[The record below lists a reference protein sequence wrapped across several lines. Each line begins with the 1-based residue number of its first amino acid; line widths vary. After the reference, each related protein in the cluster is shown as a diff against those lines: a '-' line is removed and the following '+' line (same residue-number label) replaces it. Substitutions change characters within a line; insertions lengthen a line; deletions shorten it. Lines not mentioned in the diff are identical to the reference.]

1 VFPWGPYNLC
11 FYILGFLRPSDSRRF
26 VVAVV
31 GVAVAV
37 VVVVVGHAM
46 ICIQL
51 FSGNQ
56 LAARD
61 GLHASRQGFIPM
73 KRYGNRQAP
82 ESPQAIYEP

>member
-1 VFPWGPYNLC
+1 
-11 FYILGFLRPSDSRRF
+11 
-26 VVAVV
+26 
-31 GVAVAV
+31 
-37 VVVVVGHAM
+37 M